1 MFSTSDQSAAVHV
14 SIFAEFLDR
23 YSRIILSATLVVT
36 LLLVL
41 PLVLLDA
48 PPQASQNP
56 TGPVFDFQ
64 NEIDKRFE
72 SPIHVFSLVVEAR
85 DGDILGQ

>member
-1 MFSTSDQSAAVHV
+1 MFSTDNHPDALHV
-14 SIFAEFLDR
+14 SIFAKFLDR
-23 YSRIILSATLVVT
+23 YSTIILSATLIGT
-36 LLLVL
+36 LSLVL

-85 DGDILGQ
+85 DGDIL